1 MAAAQKLRP
10 AATQHASSPAGRPR
24 LQSLFAAQESKG
36 RQTSVLGA
44 SALEWLPYRAPCE
57 ARSHPCLNT
66 ADAAGGPYKQTMV
79 CKLSFVPSSNI
90 Q

>member
-24 LQSLFAAQESKG
+24 LQSLFAAQESNG

-44 SALEWLPYRAPCE
+44 SALDRLPYRAPCVPHRHLTGSSPLVRAVTLALH
-57 ARSHPCLNT
+57 AR
-66 ADAAGGPYKQTMV
+66 
-79 CKLSFVPSSNI
+79 
-90 Q
+90 